1 MWSKPQL
8 PSPITYKCTAR
19 LWQDITLPVAFPH
32 SPLCCVLLLL
42 PAIGQPTAHGVQGV
56 QAALPALY
64 AVLEQSAVCLF
75 ERDVDVTPIP

>member
-1 MWSKPQL
+1 
-8 PSPITYKCTAR
+8 
-19 LWQDITLPVAFPH
+19 
-32 SPLCCVLLLL
+32 VLLLL